1 VTADKLIAFT
11 GYQFTSQELL
21 DQALTHRSHS
31 RSVNNERLEFLGDS
45 VLNLI
50 ISNFIYRRFESA
62 SEGRLSRIRASL
74 VKQETLARVARKIGL
89 GDHIYLGGGELK
101 SGGFRRASILSDA
114 LEALIAAIYLDSD
127 YLQAEKVV
135 LLLFDDLLQAVDV
148 GSSLK
153 DSKTKLQ
160 EYLQGRQNS
169 LPLYR
174 VVHTSGKSHDQVFTV
189 SCELGDIGLHSEGK
203 GSSRKQAEQQ
213 AAHNILQML
222 GVYRT

>member
-1 VTADKLIAFT
+1 MTADKLIAFT
-11 GYQFTSQELL
+11 GYQFNSKELL

-50 ISNFIYRRFESA
+50 ISNFIYRCFESA

-74 VKQETLARVARKIGL
+74 VKQDTLAEVAREIGL
-89 GDHIYLGGGELK
+89 GDHIHLGGGELK

-135 LLLFDDLLQAVDV
+135 LRLFDDLLQAVDV

-153 DSKTKLQ
+153 DAKTRLQ
-160 EYLQGRQNS
+160 EYLQGQQKS
-169 LPLYR
+169 LPRYQ
-174 VVHTSGKSHDQVFTV
+174 VVQTSGKSHDQVFTV
-189 SCELGDIGLHSEGK
+189 SCELGDSGLCSEGK
-203 GSSRKQAEQQ
+203 GSSRKKAEQL

-222 GVYRT
+222 GVCRT